1 MSSIP
6 YEVIRSDRK
15 SIALVIDNEANLVVR
30 APHNTKDKEIDD
42 FVDNKRHWIIDK
54 QHQVSVFGEK
64 HAPVLIETGESIL
77 YLGDTYTL
85 LRDNVSEIKI
95 SSTNILIPEN
105 YNKENVV
112 TWMKNE
118 AAKLL
123 NERVAKYAGLMGITY
138 ESVRLSEAKARW
150 GSCSAKNNL
159 NFAWRLIMCPI
170 AVIDYVVVHE
180 LSHVAYK
187 NHSPAFWAR
196 VKTVLPHY
204 KEQQDWLKVNRKLM
218 EII

>member
-30 APHNTKDKEIDD
+30 APHNTKDKEIAD
-42 FVDNKRHWIIDK
+42 FVDKKRHWIIDK
-54 QHQVSVFGEK
+54 QYQVSVFGEK

-112 TWMKNE
+112 TWMRNE

-138 ESVRLSEAKARW
+138 KSVKLSEAKARW
-150 GSCSAKNNL
+150 GSCSPKNNL